1 MSTTPSYE
9 ETIQAIKEACKKT
22 NISFITDEDDGRL
35 SSAVKEKPYLKALV
49 ENLPTG
55 FKTEMPKARFWY
67 DIIIN
72 GIPVNLKLT
81 TGKADNAFNKKA
93 VNATLACGG
102 SITTNQNT
110 DFNAFY
116 ENLKKCSKNERNLAT
131 EYHYL
136 AIHKNTGEI
145 LLKPLL
151 DIHSYKT
158 NPSNIM
164 QINWKNEFNNIA
176 YRSPDYKAKVRELL
190 KTIQTS
196 LKEWFER
203 SKAFV
208 EADIDADFA

>member
-1 MSTTPSYE
+1 MSTPTYE
-9 ETIQAIKEACKKT
+9 ETIHAIKEACKKT
-22 NISFITDEDDGRL
+22 NITFTTDEDDGRI
-35 SSAVKEKPYLKALV
+35 SSAVKETPYLKALV
-49 ENLPTG
+49 ENLPAG
-55 FKTEMPKARFWY
+55 FKTERPKARFWY

-72 GIPVNLKLT
+72 GIPINLKLT

-102 SITTNQNT
+102 VFATTQNT

-116 ENLKKCSKNERNLAT
+116 ENLKSCSKNERNLAT

-136 AIHKNTGEI
+136 AIDKNTGEI

-164 QINWKNEFNNIA
+164 QINWKNEFSHIA
-176 YRSPDYKAKVRELL
+176 YRSPDYKAKVRDLL

-196 LKEWFER
+196 LKEWYER
-203 SKAFV
+203 SKTFI